1 MLSKPMSIINILIGD
16 PGFSRGAFVFYKLER
31 GAAMNQE
38 HEIVAMV
45 SAAKGD
51 SLAADELVRR
61 FLPFIRSEAAK
72 AVRRGVSESDD
83 ELSIAMMAFHEAV
96 LAYERL
102 RGAFLPFAAKAIRS
116 RIIDFHRREQRHR
129 GHLSL
134 HEKNEED
141 DRELAETL
149 DAGTDPISSLT
160 DRTAARQEIAHFALG
175 LSEFGLSL
183 TDIAD
188 NCPKQTRTLA
198 ACHRALEFAKGD
210 PELLEQTVRS
220 GKLPITA
227 LAAGAG
233 VERKTLERHRK
244 YMMALILAY
253 TNGFEIIRGHLGQM
267 ALVKGGR

>member
-1 MLSKPMSIINILIGD
+1 
-16 PGFSRGAFVFYKLER
+16 
-31 GAAMNQE
+31 MNQE

-45 SAAKGD
+45 AAARGD

-61 FLPFIRSEAAK
+61 FLPFIRSETAK
-72 AVRRGVSESDD
+72 VIRRGVSDSDD
-83 ELSIAMMAFHEAV
+83 ELSVAMMAFHEAV

-102 RGAFLPFAAKAIRS
+102 RGAFLPFAARAIRS

-129 GHLSL
+129 GQLSL
-134 HEKNEED
+134 HEKNED
-141 DRELAETL
+141 DRELADTL
-149 DAGTDPISSLT
+149 AVGTDPISERT
-160 DRTAARQEIAHFALG
+160 DRPAARQEIAHFALG

-188 NCPKQTRTLA
+188 NCPKQARTLS
-198 ACHRALEFAKGD
+198 ACHRALDYARGN
-210 PELLEQTVRS
+210 PELLEQTVRTK
-220 GKLPITA
+220 KLPITS

-244 YMMALILAY
+244 YMMALLLAY

-267 ALVKGGR
+267 ALAKGGA

>member
-1 MLSKPMSIINILIGD
+1 
-16 PGFSRGAFVFYKLER
+16 
-31 GAAMNQE
+31 MNQE

-45 SAAKGD
+45 AAARGD

-61 FLPFIRSEAAK
+61 FLPFIRSETAK
-72 AVRRGVSESDD
+72 VIHRGVSDSDD
-83 ELSIAMMAFHEAV
+83 ELSVAMMAFHEAV

-102 RGAFLPFAAKAIRS
+102 RGAFLPFAARAIRS

-129 GHLSL
+129 GQLSL
-134 HEKNEED
+134 HEKNED
-141 DRELAETL
+141 DRELADTL
-149 DAGTDPISSLT
+149 DVGTDPISERT

-188 NCPKQTRTLA
+188 NCPKQSRTLS
-198 ACHRALEFAKGD
+198 ACHRALDYARGN
-210 PELLEQTVRS
+210 PELLEQTVRTK
-220 GKLPITA
+220 KLPITS

-244 YMMALILAY
+244 YMMALLLAY

-267 ALVKGGR
+267 ALAKGGA

>member
-1 MLSKPMSIINILIGD
+1 
-16 PGFSRGAFVFYKLER
+16 
-31 GAAMNQE
+31 MNQE

-45 SAAKGD
+45 AAARGD

-61 FLPFIRSEAAK
+61 FLPFIRSETAK
-72 AVRRGVSESDD
+72 VIRRGVSDSDD
-83 ELSIAMMAFHEAV
+83 ELSVAMMAFHEAV

-102 RGAFLPFAAKAIRS
+102 RGAFLPFAARAIRS

-129 GHLSL
+129 GQLSL
-134 HEKNEED
+134 HEKNED
-141 DRELAETL
+141 DRELADTL
-149 DAGTDPISSLT
+149 AVGTDPISERT

-188 NCPKQTRTLA
+188 NCPKQSRTLS
-198 ACHRALEFAKGD
+198 ACHRALDYARGN
-210 PELLEQTVRS
+210 PELLEQTVRTK
-220 GKLPITA
+220 KLPITS

-244 YMMALILAY
+244 YMMALLLAY

-267 ALVKGGR
+267 ALAKGGA

>member
-1 MLSKPMSIINILIGD
+1 
-16 PGFSRGAFVFYKLER
+16 
-31 GAAMNQE
+31 MNQE
-38 HEIVAMV
+38 HEIVRLVA
-45 SAAKGD
+45 AAKGD
-51 SLAADELVRR
+51 SLAADELVRK

-72 AVRRGVSESDD
+72 AVHRPIGDSDD
-83 ELSIAMMAFHEAV
+83 ELSIAMLAFHEAV

-102 RGAFLPFAAKAIRS
+102 RGAFLPFAARAIRS

-129 GHLSL
+129 GQLSL
-134 HEKNEED
+134 HEKNED
-141 DRELAETL
+141 DRELADTL
-149 DAGTDPISSLT
+149 AVGTDPISERT

-188 NCPKQTRTLA
+188 NCPKQSRTLS
-198 ACHRALEFAKGD
+198 ACHRALDYARGN
-210 PELLEQTVRS
+210 PELLEQTVRTK
-220 GKLPITA
+220 KLPITS

-244 YMMALILAY
+244 YMMALLLAY

-267 ALVKGGR
+267 ALAKGGA

>member
-1 MLSKPMSIINILIGD
+1 
-16 PGFSRGAFVFYKLER
+16 
-31 GAAMNQE
+31 MNQE

-45 SAAKGD
+45 AAARGD

-61 FLPFIRSEAAK
+61 FLPFIRSETAK
-72 AVRRGVSESDD
+72 VIRRGVSDSDD
-83 ELSIAMMAFHEAV
+83 ELSVAMMAFHEAV

-102 RGAFLPFAAKAIRS
+102 RGAFLPFAARAIRS

-129 GHLSL
+129 GQLSL
-134 HEKNEED
+134 HEKNED
-141 DRELAETL
+141 DRELADTL
-149 DAGTDPISSLT
+149 AVGTDPISERT
-160 DRTAARQEIAHFALG
+160 DRTASRQEIAHFALG

-188 NCPKQTRTLA
+188 NCPKQSRTLS
-198 ACHRALEFAKGD
+198 ACHRALDYARGN
-210 PELLEQTVRS
+210 PELLEQTVRTK
-220 GKLPITA
+220 KLPITS

-244 YMMALILAY
+244 YMMALLLAY

-267 ALVKGGR
+267 ALAKGGA

>member
-1 MLSKPMSIINILIGD
+1 
-16 PGFSRGAFVFYKLER
+16 
-31 GAAMNQE
+31 MNQE

-45 SAAKGD
+45 AAARGD

-61 FLPFIRSEAAK
+61 FLPFIRSETAK
-72 AVRRGVSESDD
+72 VIHRGVSDSDD
-83 ELSIAMMAFHEAV
+83 ELSVAMMAFHEAV

-102 RGAFLPFAAKAIRS
+102 RGAFLPFAARAIRS

-129 GHLSL
+129 GQLSL
-134 HEKNEED
+134 HEKNED
-141 DRELAETL
+141 DRELADTL
-149 DAGTDPISSLT
+149 AVGTDPISERT

-188 NCPKQTRTLA
+188 NCPRQARTLS
-198 ACHRALEFAKGD
+198 ACHRALDYARGN
-210 PELLEQTVRS
+210 PELLEQTVRTK
-220 GKLPITA
+220 KLPITS

-244 YMMALILAY
+244 YMMALLLAY

-267 ALVKGGR
+267 ALAKGGA

>member
-1 MLSKPMSIINILIGD
+1 
-16 PGFSRGAFVFYKLER
+16 
-31 GAAMNQE
+31 MNQE

-45 SAAKGD
+45 AAARGD

-61 FLPFIRSEAAK
+61 FLPFIRSETAK
-72 AVRRGVSESDD
+72 VIRRGVSDSDD
-83 ELSIAMMAFHEAV
+83 ELSVAMMAFHEAV

-102 RGAFLPFAAKAIRS
+102 RGAFLPFAARAIRS

-129 GHLSL
+129 GQLSL
-134 HEKNEED
+134 HEKNED
-141 DRELAETL
+141 DRELADTL
-149 DAGTDPISSLT
+149 AVGTDPISERT

-175 LSEFGLSL
+175 LSEFGLTL

-188 NCPKQTRTLA
+188 NCPRQARTLA
-198 ACHRALEFAKGD
+198 ACHRALNWAKGD
-210 PELLEQTVRS
+210 PALLEQTVRTK
-220 GKLPITA
+220 KLPIAA

-244 YMMALILAY
+244 YMMALLLAY

-267 ALVKGGR
+267 AIVKGGG

>member
-1 MLSKPMSIINILIGD
+1 
-16 PGFSRGAFVFYKLER
+16 
-31 GAAMNQE
+31 MNQE

-45 SAAKGD
+45 AAARGD
-51 SLAADELVRR
+51 SLAADDLVRR

-72 AVRRGVSESDD
+72 TLRRGVSDSDD

-129 GHLSL
+129 GQLSL
-134 HEKNEED
+134 HEKNED
-141 DRELAETL
+141 DRELADTL
-149 DAGTDPISSLT
+149 AVGTDPISERT

-188 NCPKQTRTLA
+188 NCPKQSRTLS
-198 ACHRALEFAKGD
+198 ACHRALDYARGN
-210 PELLEQTVRS
+210 PELLEQTVRTK
-220 GKLPITA
+220 KLPITS

-244 YMMALILAY
+244 YMMALLLAY

-267 ALVKGGR
+267 ALAKGGA

>member
-1 MLSKPMSIINILIGD
+1 
-16 PGFSRGAFVFYKLER
+16 
-31 GAAMNQE
+31 MNQE
-38 HEIVAMV
+38 HEIVSMV
-45 SAAKGD
+45 AAAKGD

-61 FLPFIRSEAAK
+61 FLPFIRSETAK
-72 AVRRGVSESDD
+72 AVRRGVSDSDD
-83 ELSIAMMAFHEAV
+83 EFSIAMMAFHEAV

-102 RGAFLPFAAKAIRS
+102 RGAFLPLAAKAIRS

-129 GHLSL
+129 GQLSL
-134 HEKNEED
+134 QEKNEE

-149 DAGTDPISSLT
+149 DVGTDPIGDHT

-198 ACHRALEFAKGD
+198 ACHRALAHAKEN
-210 PELLEQTVRS
+210 PQLLEQTVRTK
-220 GKLPITA
+220 KLPIAA

-244 YMMALILAY
+244 YMMALLLAY

-267 ALVKGGR
+267 AVVKGGR